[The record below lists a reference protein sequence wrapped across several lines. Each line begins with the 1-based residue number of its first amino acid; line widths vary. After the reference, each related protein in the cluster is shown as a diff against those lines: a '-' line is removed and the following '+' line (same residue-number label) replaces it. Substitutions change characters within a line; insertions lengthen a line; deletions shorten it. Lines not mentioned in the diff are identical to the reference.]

1 MSANSLCA
9 WRVEDGMCWIQT
21 REAHFARKL
30 TKRRDTRLV
39 GAAVAGGFLRI
50 FEIKRPPAFVRL
62 LIGRYVTANARF
74 GKLEGRYGTQNCR
87 AG

>member
-39 GAAVAGGFLRI
+39 GVGVRGGFLRI

-62 LIGRYVTANARF
+62 LIDRYVAANALF
-74 GKLEGRYGTQNCR
+74 GKLEGRYRRQNC
-87 AG
+87 GSG